1 MEFLRGSVRSEFN
14 RFKTSQTTAGNNW
27 VHVPTMAR
35 NVMDWVLLTINDKS
49 NVEKWRVRDLLGD
62 FCDEHSMSIVPYYE
76 KNNFCITDLMLLS
89 DIEEVC
95 WLTIVMLDGFYERD
109 EPVLDYISV
118 LDLIIMRA
126 HNTVIIHRDFAKDVA
141 DLIGPASKLG
151 NRPLSD
157 TKERNPKVKLITD
170 RLNKNVQNHASM
182 HWGGMTF
189 EDREPYE
196 PSPVMGS
203 PSKRRAR
210 SSKAIRLET
219 ALEKI
224 PSFVETERTECYPD
238 SISTNATLHILDNIQ
253 DYVLDRHTS
262 AWDYY

>member
-1 MEFLRGSVRSEFN
+1 MEFVRGIVRSEFD
-14 RFKTSQTTAGNNW
+14 RVKASQTTAGNNW

-35 NVMDWVLLTINDKS
+35 NVMDCVILKINDKS

-62 FCDEHSMSIVPYYE
+62 YYDEHSMSIVPYYT
-76 KNNFCITDLMLLS
+76 KNNFCIKDLMLLS

-95 WLTIVMLDGFYERD
+95 WVTIVMLDRFYERD
-109 EPVLDYISV
+109 EPVLDYIEM
-118 LDLIIMRA
+118 LELIIMRA
-126 HNTVIIHRDFAKDVA
+126 HNTVIIHRDFAKDVV

-151 NRPLSD
+151 TRPLSD
-157 TKERNPKVKLITD
+157 TKQRNPKVKLITD
-170 RLNKNVQNHASM
+170 RLNKNVQNHASI
-182 HWGGMTF
+182 GMTF

-196 PSPVMGS
+196 PSPVMDS

-224 PSFVETERTECYPD
+224 PSLVETERTECYPCR
-238 SISTNATLHILDNIQ
+238 ISTNATLRILDSIQ
-253 DYVLDRHTS
+253 NYVLDRHTS
-262 AWDYY
+262 EWDYY